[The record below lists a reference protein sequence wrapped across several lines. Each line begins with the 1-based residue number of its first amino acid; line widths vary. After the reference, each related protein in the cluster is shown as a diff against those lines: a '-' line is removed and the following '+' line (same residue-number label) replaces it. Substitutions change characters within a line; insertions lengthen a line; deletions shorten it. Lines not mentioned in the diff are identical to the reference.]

1 LVQFYFKNNKKLR
14 VKILME
20 REKYKKVKYMK
31 KKKKSYMKL
40 KKSKKLI

>member
-1 LVQFYFKNNKKLR
+1 
-14 VKILME
+14 ME